1 MAVTDRHHESK
12 TCGSASNKTLIGG
25 HVSRSISFFRQYSFS
40 GCTCDAPLQG
50 ALYVRF
56 YSVSK
61 RLGGAIVL
69 GVGAEGGRASNR

>member
-1 MAVTDRHHESK
+1 MKVER
-12 TCGSASNKTLIGG
+12 GSASNKTLIGG
-25 HVSRSISFFRQYSFS
+25 RVSRSISFFRQYSLS
-40 GCTCDAPLQG
+40 GGTCDGPLHE

-61 RLGGAIVL
+61 RLVVAIVL